1 MPSRPFTPRMRNT
14 LLLTLFLVF
23 STGCSLLPPMGAG
36 AGAAVGAAV
45 GGPAGA
51 ATGALV
57 GHIGGTAAQESMEE
71 DPAVAL
77 AQSGLSG
84 AEISDILRRKD
95 ESFSDKIFRLIVWV
109 VVLGA
114 VLLFLPPLQQWPG
127 GIKKW
132 IARHRSG

>member
-1 MPSRPFTPRMRNT
+1 MRV
-14 LLLTLFLVF
+14 LALFLVF
-23 STGCSLLPPMGAG
+23 ATSCSLLPPF
-36 AGAAVGAAV
+36 GAATGAAAGAAV
-45 GGPAGA
+45 GGPGGA
-51 ATGALV
+51 AVGAMA
-57 GHIGGTAAQESMEE
+57 GHIGGSAAAESMEE

-84 AEISDILRRKD
+84 DEINSILRAKD

-132 IARHRSG
+132 IAKQRSG